1 MMDRCLVA
9 FGLLSALLAPAC
21 SQDDGPFLPG
31 GAEQRVVYGTD
42 DRLEYYAHPDLVLRQ
57 RTAESVVAMIPP
69 GDMDM
74 SDPDDIQFTAPTLGA
89 AWDLCAGQWFATQP
103 TAAMCSGTLIDD
115 DLVLTAGHCVTDAGD
130 CAAYRWVFNYYYTAA
145 GSLGPVTSADV
156 FSCAELVAQEYT
168 ATVDYAII
176 RLDRP
181 APAPFAPAPVKL
193 ADTALAVDDPVA
205 IIGFPSGIPAKL
217 DSGGHVLDARAGTR
231 DYFIATTDSFGGN
244 SGSGVYDAARD
255 LVGILVRGASD
266 YVRQGGCYVVHVLP
280 ADGGGEGED
289 VTYVHNAL
297 DDLCNTVGWPS
308 ARLCGTPGDGWCDPC
323 ETPVD
328 CPAGWSC
335 QTWTGAP
342 AVSFCAKPCG
352 LPADCDAGHHCAAGG
367 FCEPDLTTQCW
378 DDDVWTYDSCM
389 NRLWLD
395 TDCAACT
402 ACAAG
407 ACVAALPGDSCAC
420 ATVIPG
426 ASQTL
431 TGSLSGY
438 AADTTG
444 TCAGAGPD
452 RVFELTLTGQAD
464 LDVRSTGFD
473 TVLYLRTACPP
484 AGSQVECDDDSNPP
498 GGTGSRITPDNLPP
512 GTYYLFLDAYGSTVG
527 DYTLTLT
534 VTYDCQNTC
543 APGTRECSGAG
554 WRACVITGNGCY
566 NWGAVT
572 ACGAG
577 ETCVDGACVAA
588 CPEGDPC
595 DDGSACTS
603 GDVCA
608 GGACGGAP
616 VACDDLNPCTDDG
629 CDPAT
634 GCTSSPNAAA
644 CDDGSDCTAGDVCAG
659 GACGGT
665 AVVCADGNGC
675 TDDGCDPATGC
686 VFTPNALP
694 CDDGDA
700 CTSGDACADGACD
713 GTAVV
718 CADGNG
724 CTDDG
729 CDPATGCVFTP
740 NALPC
745 DDGDACTSGD
755 ACAGGAC
762 GGTAV
767 VCADG
772 NGCTDD
778 GCDPATGCA
787 FLDNALPCDDGNAC
801 TAGDVCAGGAC
812 GGAPV
817 ACDDLNP
824 CTDDGCDPATG
835 CAFLDNALPCD
846 DGDPCTQ
853 GDACAAGVCVGGASI
868 CQCLSDA
875 DCAPFEDADLCN
887 GSLVCQANQCV
898 LDPASVVVCDPSG
911 DTACRQARC
920 DPATGACAPAD
931 LADGTPCD
939 DGSACT
945 AGDACAAGACA
956 GAPVTCDDLNP
967 CTDDGCDPATG
978 CAFLDNNLPCDD
990 GNPCTQGDACA
1001 AGVCVGGASTCQC
1014 LVDGDCAP
1022 FEDADLCNGSLVCQA
1037 NLCAL
1042 DPASVVV
1049 CDPSG
1054 DTACR
1059 QARCDPSTGACA
1071 PVDLADGTPCDDGS
1085 ACTEGDGCLAGA
1097 CQGAAVGCT
1106 APDGCHGAECDPLTG
1121 GCAYPALPDGSAC
1134 DDGDGCTLG
1143 DACLEGACQGAAV
1156 GCTAPDACHGAECDP
1171 LTGGC
1176 AYPALPDGAPCDDGN
1191 PCTEGDGCLAGACQ
1205 AGANACTC
1213 QGDADCAAH
1222 EDGDVCNGTLVCQA
1236 SQCVVD
1242 PATRVTCDPAG
1253 DGPCR
1258 RSVCAP
1264 ATGVCAPEDR
1274 PDGEACDD
1282 GDACTTGDACESG
1295 ACGGLGVDCSD
1306 GRRCTEDRCE
1316 PADGSCQSTPVA
1328 DGTVCLGGTCQAGEC
1343 VPDGDTDPDLVAVSG
1358 GGCACGASGSPAGV
1372 GLACLGL
1379 ALAGLLR
1386 RRRR

>member
-686 VFTPNALP
+686 
-694 CDDGDA
+694 
-700 CTSGDACADGACD
+700 
-713 GTAVV
+713 
-718 CADGNG
+718 
-724 CTDDG
+724 
-729 CDPATGCVFTP
+729 
-740 NALPC
+740 
-745 DDGDACTSGD
+745 
-755 ACAGGAC
+755 
-762 GGTAV
+762 
-767 VCADG
+767 
-772 NGCTDD
+772 
-778 GCDPATGCA
+778 
-787 FLDNALPCDDGNAC
+787 
-801 TAGDVCAGGAC
+801 
-812 GGAPV
+812 
-817 ACDDLNP
+817 
-824 CTDDGCDPATG
+824 
-835 CAFLDNALPCD
+835 AFLDNALPCD

-1106 APDGCHGAECDPLTG
+1106 APD
-1121 GCAYPALPDGSAC
+1121 
-1134 DDGDGCTLG
+1134 
-1143 DACLEGACQGAAV
+1143 
-1156 GCTAPDACHGAECDP
+1156 ACHGAECDP

>member
-634 GCTSSPNAAA
+634 GC
-644 CDDGSDCTAGDVCAG
+644 
-659 GACGGT
+659 
-665 AVVCADGNGC
+665 
-675 TDDGCDPATGC
+675 
-686 VFTPNALP
+686 
-694 CDDGDA
+694 
-700 CTSGDACADGACD
+700 
-713 GTAVV
+713 
-718 CADGNG
+718 
-724 CTDDG
+724 
-729 CDPATGCVFTP
+729 
-740 NALPC
+740 
-745 DDGDACTSGD
+745 
-755 ACAGGAC
+755 
-762 GGTAV
+762 
-767 VCADG
+767 
-772 NGCTDD
+772 
-778 GCDPATGCA
+778 
-787 FLDNALPCDDGNAC
+787 
-801 TAGDVCAGGAC
+801 
-812 GGAPV
+812 
-817 ACDDLNP
+817 
-824 CTDDGCDPATG
+824 
-835 CAFLDNALPCD
+835 AFLDNALPCD